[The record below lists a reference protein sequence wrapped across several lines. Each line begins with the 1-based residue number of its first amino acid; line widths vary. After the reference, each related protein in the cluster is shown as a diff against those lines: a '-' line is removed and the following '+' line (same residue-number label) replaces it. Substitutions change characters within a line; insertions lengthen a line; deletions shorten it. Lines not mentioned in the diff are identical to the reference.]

1 MSPAYLVSTP
11 GSLTTSKYTTS
22 SDLAVTPLLGG
33 NNTASSFFVVRHSDY
48 SSQASVDYKLKVPT
62 SVGEVTIPQLGG
74 SLTLSGRDSKIHVV
88 DYDVAGT
95 NILYSSAEVFTWT
108 ESGKSKILVLYGG
121 PGEHHEL
128 AVSSTLKG
136 SVIEGSSSS
145 ITTKQVDKA
154 VVIGWD
160 VSTTRRIV
168 QVGDLQIVLLGKCFL
183 EYRLA
188 SS

>member
-11 GSLTTSKYTTS
+11 GDLTTSKYTNS

-33 NNTASSFFVVRHSDY
+33 NNTASSFFVIRHSDY
-48 SSQASVDYKLKVPT
+48 ASQASVDYQLNVPT
-62 SVGEVTIPQLGG
+62 SAGELIIPQLGG

-108 ESGKSKILVLYGG
+108 KSGKSKILVLYGG

-128 AVSSTLKG
+128 AVSSESKA
-136 SVIEGSSSS
+136 SVIEGSSAS
-145 ITTKQVDKA
+145 ITTKQMGKA

-168 QVGDLQIVLLGKCFL
+168 QVGDLQIILLGKYSL
-183 EYRLA
+183 KHHSAL
-188 SS
+188 S

>member
-1 MSPAYLVSTP
+1 
-11 GSLTTSKYTTS
+11 
-22 SDLAVTPLLGG
+22 VTPLLGD
-33 NNTASSFFVVRHSDY
+33 NKTASSFFVVRHSDY
-48 SSQASVDYKLKVPT
+48 SSQESVDYKLKVPT
-62 SVGEVTIPQLGG
+62 SAGKMTIPQLGG

-128 AVSSTLKG
+128 AVSSKSKA

-145 ITTKQVDKA
+145 ITTKQVGNA

-160 VSTTRRIV
+160 IDATRRIV
-168 QVGDLQIVLLGKCFL
+168 QVGDLKMVLLGECSL
-183 EYRLA
+183 RYRLLHHN
-188 SS
+188 

>member
-1 MSPAYLVSTP
+1 
-11 GSLTTSKYTTS
+11 LTTSKYTTS
-22 SDLAVTPLLGG
+22 SDLAVTPLLGDK
-33 NNTASSFFVVRHSDY
+33 NTASSFFVVRHSDY
-48 SSQASVDYKLKVPT
+48 SSQASVNYKLEVPT
-62 SVGEVTIPQLGG
+62 SAGQLTIPQLGG

-108 ESGKSKILVLYGG
+108 KSGNSKILVLYGG

-128 AVSSTLKG
+128 AVSSKSKA

-145 ITTKQVDKA
+145 ITTKQIEKA
-154 VVIGWD
+154 IVIGWD

-168 QVGDLQIVLLGKCFL
+168 QVGDLKIILLGQCL
-183 EYRLA
+183 
-188 SS
+188 SI